1 MKKNILI
8 AAIAVL
14 LVSCSKQTDFDASG
28 TFEATRITVSA
39 EGSGILLNF
48 DVQEGDK
55 VEWGQQ
61 LGVID
66 TVQLYLQ
73 KLILRHQAASVKSG
87 SPDVNKQ
94 VAGLRVQLAKQQQEK
109 TRIERLLKDGAAPT
123 KQLDD
128 INAQIDLL
136 QSQLNA
142 QLAVLNN
149 SVASLDQNAS
159 AIELQIAQVDDR
171 LNKCHIAA
179 PLTGTVL
186 TKYKE
191 VGEFVA
197 PGTPLLEIADLRRMY
212 LRAYFTSDQLKS
224 LKLGQQVKVVADF
237 GGGNCVEYPGT
248 ITWISENS
256 EFTPKAIQTKDTRAN
271 LVYAVKIMVENDGK
285 IKIGLYGE
293 VIL

>member
-142 QLAVLNN
+142 QLEVLNN